1 MIKPLLVAATLLL
14 GSQLSAQEPEL
25 PAQRDPLRNL
35 AINPNDNNRINPD
48 KNLRINP
55 KQNWNINPLLND
67 KINPAKNKLLD
78 PKINKEF
85 SPIANHSINPMFN
98 FTLHPLSN
106 NQWTGQYIF
115 NKDGQMVGYLVDAT
129 QFIKLDFDQKGNWK
143 GYLVK
148 TSTNTYLYYNLQDEW
163 TKGFYCEDSMVGY
176 NIFDGQAEWTGLYAK

>member
-14 GSQLSAQEPEL
+14 GIQLSAQEPEL

-35 AINPNDNNRINPD
+35 AINPNDNNRIN
-48 KNLRINP
+48 
-55 KQNWNINPLLND
+55 Q
-67 KINPAKNKLLD
+67 
-78 PKINKEF
+78 EF

>member
-35 AINPNDNNRINPD
+35 AINPNDNNR
-48 KNLRINP
+48 
-55 KQNWNINPLLND
+55 
-67 KINPAKNKLLD
+67 
-78 PKINKEF
+78 INKEF